1 MVAGVA
7 LMAVAVL
14 VPSSAGAVVVA
25 PGVAVEVDNTPYSSD
40 QGECDESRDG
50 WHIIMN
56 GIKTTD
62 GKPPTADDFGP
73 VNLMFSDGSTAQ
85 ALFTDASGSKVAHFL
100 NDDVNQEGAF
110 TVTAGAMTFPNGT
123 RITSFNKLVISHPP
137 CGTIVTT
144 TTTVPDTTTST
155 VPDTTTTTVPD
166 TTTTT
171 VPDTTTT
178 TVPDTTTTTSPV
190 TTETTTT
197 TVPDTTTTTV
207 PDTTTTTVP
216 DTTTTTVPDTTTT
229 TVPDTTTTTSPVT
242 TETTTTTVPD
252 TTTTTSPVSTET
264 TTTTSPVSTE
274 TTTTTSPV
282 STLPTTTI
290 PPGTPMSATIDTVY
304 VERQVQAA
312 RTTRAS
318 TGSTLPST
326 GVDGGPFVVTGLLLL
341 AAGISLW
348 AINRRKATA

>member
-197 TVPDTTTTTV
+197 TVPDTTTTT
-207 PDTTTTTVP
+207 
-216 DTTTTTVPDTTTT
+216 
-229 TVPDTTTTTSPVT
+229 
-242 TETTTTTVPD
+242 
-252 TTTTTSPVSTET
+252 SPVSTET

>member
-1 MVAGVA
+1 MVAGVT

-14 VPSSAGAVVVA
+14 VPSSAGAVVVS
-25 PGVAVEVDNTPYSSD
+25 PGVIVEVDNTPYSSD
-40 QGECDESRDG
+40 QGQCDESRDG

-56 GIKTTD
+56 GIETTD
-62 GKPPTADDFGP
+62 GLPPTAEDFGP

-85 ALFTDASGSKVAHFL
+85 ALFTDASGNKVAHFL

-123 RITSFNKLVISHPP
+123 RITSFNKFVISHPP

-144 TTTVPDTTTST
+144 TTTTPV
-155 VPDTTTTTVPD
+155 
-166 TTTTT
+166 
-171 VPDTTTT
+171 T

-190 TTETTTT
+190 TTE
-197 TVPDTTTTTV
+197 
-207 PDTTTTTVP
+207 
-216 DTTTTTVPDTTTT
+216 
-229 TVPDTTTTTSPVT
+229 
-242 TETTTTTVPD
+242 TTTTVPD

-264 TTTTSPVSTE
+264 TTTSPVSTE
-274 TTTTTSPV
+274 TTTTSSPV
-282 STLPTTTI
+282 STLPTTSI
-290 PPGTPMSATIDTVY
+290 PPGTPMTATVDTVY

-312 RTTRAS
+312 RTTRAA
-318 TGSTLPST
+318 TGSTLPAT

-348 AINRRKATA
+348 AINRRRATA

>member
-25 PGVAVEVDNTPYSSD
+25 PGVAVEMDNTPYSSD
-40 QGECDESRDG
+40 QGECDETRDG

-56 GIKTTD
+56 GIETTD
-62 GKPPTADDFGP
+62 GNPPTAEDFGP
-73 VNLMFSDGSTAQ
+73 VNLVFSDGSTAQ
-85 ALFTDASGSKVAHFL
+85 ALFTDASGDKIAHFL

-123 RITSFNKLVISHPP
+123 RITSFINLVISHPP
-137 CGTIVTT
+137 CGTTVTT
-144 TTTVPDTTTST
+144 TTTSPV
-155 VPDTTTTTVPD
+155 
-166 TTTTT
+166 TT

-197 TVPDTTTTTV
+197 T
-207 PDTTTTTVP
+207 
-216 DTTTTTVPDTTTT
+216 
-229 TVPDTTTTTSPVT
+229 
-242 TETTTTTVPD
+242 
-252 TTTTTSPVSTET
+252 
-264 TTTTSPVSTE
+264 
-274 TTTTTSPV
+274 SPV

-290 PPGTPMSATIDTVY
+290 PPGTPMRATIDTVY

>member
-25 PGVAVEVDNTPYSSD
+25 PGVTVEVDNTPYSSD
-40 QGECDESRDG
+40 QGECDETRDG

-56 GIKTTD
+56 GIETTD
-62 GKPPTADDFGP
+62 GNPPTADDFGP

-85 ALFTDASGSKVAHFL
+85 ALFTDASGDKVAHFL

-123 RITSFNKLVISHPP
+123 RITSFNNLVISHPP
-137 CGTIVTT
+137 CGTIV
-144 TTTVPDTTTST
+144 
-155 VPDTTTTTVPD
+155 
-166 TTTTT
+166 
-171 VPDTTTT
+171 
-178 TVPDTTTTTSPV
+178 
-190 TTETTTT
+190 
-197 TVPDTTTTTV
+197 
-207 PDTTTTTVP
+207 TTTTTVP

-282 STLPTTTI
+282 STLAHHHHPARHT
-290 PPGTPMSATIDTVY
+290 D
-304 VERQVQAA
+304 ERHH
-312 RTTRAS
+312 
-318 TGSTLPST
+318 
-326 GVDGGPFVVTGLLLL
+326 
-341 AAGISLW
+341 
-348 AINRRKATA
+348 